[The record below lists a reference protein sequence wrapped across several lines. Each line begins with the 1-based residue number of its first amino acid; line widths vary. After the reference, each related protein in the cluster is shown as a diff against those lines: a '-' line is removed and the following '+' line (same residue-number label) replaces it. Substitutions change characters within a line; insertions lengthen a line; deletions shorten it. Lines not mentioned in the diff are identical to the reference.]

1 MTVDCTYGLNPQQAE
16 AVINTEGPMLIMAG
30 AGSGKTK
37 VLTCRVA
44 NLLQKGVRPYRIL
57 AITFTNKAAAEMRER
72 VNNMSGPAA
81 KDVWLF
87 TFHAF
92 CARFLRM
99 EIDKL
104 PGYNKNFAIYD
115 TDDTKKLI
123 KGILKELNI
132 DDNRFSPNKILNKI
146 SEAKNK
152 LIDAEHFSQ
161 SIDSVDFNDKKV
173 AEVYERYQTQLKLNN
188 ALDFDDLLML
198 SIKLL
203 QENKEVREKY
213 QDSFDYLLVDEYQDT
228 NHAQYLL
235 TKFLAAKHRNIC
247 VVGDADQSIYGWR
260 GADIQNILDFEKD
273 YPDAKVIKL
282 EQNYRSTQIILD
294 AANAV
299 IENNTGRKPKNLWT
313 ENKSGADIIYF
324 QAVDERDEARFV
336 IEQLQNL
343 QRTENKKLGDMAIL
357 YRTNT
362 QSRIFEEML
371 IKSGI
376 SYNMVGG
383 LKFYERKEIKDIIAY
398 LRVIFNPADS
408 LSLLRIINV
417 PKRGIGDAS
426 LAKIQAHAAANNVS
440 LFEAVSNAAAI
451 DGLSSRFVSKLDD
464 LAGIIF
470 ELMNLA
476 NEAPVEDLIDRVLR
490 DTGYLEE
497 LENERTPQAQS
508 RIDNLHELI
517 SVAQEF
523 AASEEENNLENF
535 LAHVALVSDI
545 DDTELGEDAI
555 TLMTLH
561 SSKGLEFSVVFLVGM
576 EEGLFPHARTLMDE
590 TEIEEERRLC
600 YVGITRAKE
609 KLFLSST
616 KMRTIYG
623 NTVTYPPS
631 RFLQEIPARLVK
643 TIKRQ
648 ERFSALENFKQV
660 SEKYSARPQKPA
672 STFNPH
678 SFMPQKP
685 AAAAGG
691 TGTRFNTGDRV
702 SHSKWGEGMVV
713 SVKDSPDGQEVK
725 VAFAGAGVRS
735 LITGYA
741 LLKKSQHLS
750 GGHYGFRT
758 CASTGRSAE
767 TAQGNTPSRIF
778 ILCTGCA
785 GDYRRRI

>member
-104 PGYNKNFAIYD
+104 PGYGGNFAIYD
-115 TDDTKKLI
+115 TADSQNLI
-123 KGILKELNI
+123 KQILKEMNL
-132 DDNRFSPNKILNKI
+132 DDKRFQPSGILSRI
-146 SEAKNK
+146 SNAKNA
-152 LIDAEHFSQ
+152 LQDAAAFARQ
-161 SIDSVDFNDKKV
+161 AGDFYEQKV
-173 AEVYERYQTQLKLNN
+173 ADIYSRYEQKLQLNN

-213 QDSFDYLLVDEYQDT
+213 QDRFDYLLVDEYQDT

-426 LAKIQAHAAANNVS
+426 LAKIQAYAAANNVS

-476 NEAPVEDLIDRVLR
+476 SEAPVEDLIDRVLR

-561 SSKGLEFSVVFLVGM
+561 SSKGLEFPVVFLVGM

-660 SEKYSARPQKPA
+660 SEKYSARPPKPA

-691 TGTRFNTGDRV
+691 TAGTRFNTGDRV

-735 LITGYA
+735 LLTKYA
-741 LLKKSQHLS
+741 VLKKL
-750 GGHYGFRT
+750 
-758 CASTGRSAE
+758 
-767 TAQGNTPSRIF
+767 
-778 ILCTGCA
+778 
-785 GDYRRRI
+785 

>member
-104 PGYNKNFAIYD
+104 PGYGGNFAIYD
-115 TDDTKKLI
+115 TADSQNLI
-123 KGILKELNI
+123 KQILKEMNL
-132 DDNRFSPNKILNKI
+132 DDKRFQPSGILSRI
-146 SEAKNK
+146 SNAKNA
-152 LIDAEHFSQ
+152 LQGAAAFARQ
-161 SIDSVDFNDKKV
+161 AGDFYEQKV
-173 AEVYERYQTQLKLNN
+173 ADIYSRYEQKLQLNN

-213 QDSFDYLLVDEYQDT
+213 QDRFDYLLVDEYQDT

-426 LAKIQAHAAANNVS
+426 LAKIQAYAAANNVS

-545 DDTELGEDAI
+545 DDTEMGEDAI

-561 SSKGLEFSVVFLVGM
+561 SSKGLEFPVVFLVGM

-678 SFMPQKP
+678 SFMPQKT

-691 TGTRFNTGDRV
+691 TAGTRFNTGDRV

-713 SVKDSPDGQEVK
+713 SVKDSQDGQEVK

-735 LITGYA
+735 LLTKYA
-741 LLKKSQHLS
+741 VLKKL
-750 GGHYGFRT
+750 
-758 CASTGRSAE
+758 
-767 TAQGNTPSRIF
+767 
-778 ILCTGCA
+778 
-785 GDYRRRI
+785 

>member
-104 PGYNKNFAIYD
+104 PGYGGNFAIYD
-115 TDDTKKLI
+115 TADSQNLI
-123 KGILKELNI
+123 KQILKEMNL
-132 DDNRFSPNKILNKI
+132 DDKRFQPSGILSRI
-146 SEAKNK
+146 SNAKNA
-152 LIDAEHFSQ
+152 LQDAAAFARQ
-161 SIDSVDFNDKKV
+161 AGDFYEQKV
-173 AEVYERYQTQLKLNN
+173 ADIYSRYEQKLQLNN

-213 QDSFDYLLVDEYQDT
+213 QDRFDYLLVDEYQDT

-426 LAKIQAHAAANNVS
+426 LAKIQAYAAANNVS

-470 ELMNLA
+470 ELMNLSG
-476 NEAPVEDLIDRVLR
+476 EAPVEDLIDRVLR

-523 AASEEENNLENF
+523 AASEEENNLESF

-561 SSKGLEFSVVFLVGM
+561 SSKGLEFPVVFLVGM

-735 LITGYA
+735 LLTKYA
-741 LLKKSQHLS
+741 VLKKL
-750 GGHYGFRT
+750 
-758 CASTGRSAE
+758 
-767 TAQGNTPSRIF
+767 
-778 ILCTGCA
+778 
-785 GDYRRRI
+785 

>member
-104 PGYNKNFAIYD
+104 PGYGGNFAIYD
-115 TDDTKKLI
+115 TADSQNLI
-123 KGILKELNI
+123 KQILKEMNL
-132 DDNRFSPNKILNKI
+132 DDKRFQPSGILSRI
-146 SEAKNK
+146 SNAKNA
-152 LIDAEHFSQ
+152 LQDAAAFARQ
-161 SIDSVDFNDKKV
+161 AGDFYEQKV
-173 AEVYERYQTQLKLNN
+173 ADIYSRYEQKLQLNN

-203 QENKEVREKY
+203 KENKEVREKY
-213 QDSFDYLLVDEYQDT
+213 QDRFDYLLVDEYQDT

-426 LAKIQAHAAANNVS
+426 LAKIQAYAAANNVS

-561 SSKGLEFSVVFLVGM
+561 SSKGLEFPVVFLVGM

-631 RFLQEIPARLVK
+631 RFLQEIPAHLVK

-735 LITGYA
+735 LLTKYA
-741 LLKKSQHLS
+741 VLKKL
-750 GGHYGFRT
+750 
-758 CASTGRSAE
+758 
-767 TAQGNTPSRIF
+767 
-778 ILCTGCA
+778 
-785 GDYRRRI
+785 

>member
-104 PGYNKNFAIYD
+104 PGYGGNFAIYD
-115 TDDTKKLI
+115 TADSQNLI
-123 KGILKELNI
+123 KQILKEMNL
-132 DDNRFSPNKILNKI
+132 DDKRFQPSGILSRI
-146 SEAKNK
+146 SNAKNA
-152 LIDAEHFSQ
+152 LQDAAAFARQ
-161 SIDSVDFNDKKV
+161 AGDFYEQKV
-173 AEVYERYQTQLKLNN
+173 ADIYSRYEQKLQLNN

-203 QENKEVREKY
+203 QENKEVRKKY
-213 QDSFDYLLVDEYQDT
+213 QDRFDYLLVDEYQDT

-426 LAKIQAHAAANNVS
+426 LAKIQAYAAANNVS

-476 NEAPVEDLIDRVLR
+476 SEAPVEDLIDRVLR

-523 AASEEENNLENF
+523 AKSEEENNLENF

-561 SSKGLEFSVVFLVGM
+561 SSKGLEFPVVFLVGM

-735 LITGYA
+735 LLTKYA
-741 LLKKSQHLS
+741 VLKKL
-750 GGHYGFRT
+750 
-758 CASTGRSAE
+758 
-767 TAQGNTPSRIF
+767 
-778 ILCTGCA
+778 
-785 GDYRRRI
+785 

>member
-104 PGYNKNFAIYD
+104 PGYGGNFAIYD
-115 TDDTKKLI
+115 TADSQNLI
-123 KGILKELNI
+123 KQILKEMNL
-132 DDNRFSPNKILNKI
+132 DDKRFQPSGILSRI
-146 SEAKNK
+146 SNAKNA
-152 LIDAEHFSQ
+152 LQDAAAFARQ
-161 SIDSVDFNDKKV
+161 AGDFYEQKV
-173 AEVYERYQTQLKLNN
+173 ADIYSRYEQKLQLNN

-213 QDSFDYLLVDEYQDT
+213 QDRFDYLLVDEYQDT

-426 LAKIQAHAAANNVS
+426 LAKIQAYAAANNVS

-476 NEAPVEDLIDRVLR
+476 SEAPVEDLIDLVLR

-561 SSKGLEFSVVFLVGM
+561 SSKGLEFPVVFLVGM

-735 LITGYA
+735 LLTKYA
-741 LLKKSQHLS
+741 VLKKL
-750 GGHYGFRT
+750 
-758 CASTGRSAE
+758 
-767 TAQGNTPSRIF
+767 
-778 ILCTGCA
+778 
-785 GDYRRRI
+785 

>member
-104 PGYNKNFAIYD
+104 PGYGGNFAIYD
-115 TDDTKKLI
+115 TADSQNLI
-123 KGILKELNI
+123 KQILKEMNL
-132 DDNRFSPNKILNKI
+132 DDKRFQPSGILSRI
-146 SEAKNK
+146 SNAKNA
-152 LIDAEHFSQ
+152 LQDAAAFARQ
-161 SIDSVDFNDKKV
+161 AGDFYEQKV
-173 AEVYERYQTQLKLNN
+173 ADIYSRYEQKLQLNN

-213 QDSFDYLLVDEYQDT
+213 QDRFDYLLVDEYQDT

-371 IKSGI
+371 IKRGI

-426 LAKIQAHAAANNVS
+426 LAKIQAYAAANNVS

-476 NEAPVEDLIDRVLR
+476 GEAPVEDLIDRVLR

-561 SSKGLEFSVVFLVGM
+561 SSKGLEFPVVFLVGM

-631 RFLQEIPARLVK
+631 RFLQEIPERLVK

-735 LITGYA
+735 LLTKYA
-741 LLKKSQHLS
+741 VLKKL
-750 GGHYGFRT
+750 
-758 CASTGRSAE
+758 
-767 TAQGNTPSRIF
+767 
-778 ILCTGCA
+778 
-785 GDYRRRI
+785 

>member
-1 MTVDCTYGLNPQQAE
+1 MTVDCTYGLNPKQAE

-104 PGYNKNFAIYD
+104 PGYGGNFAIYD
-115 TDDTKKLI
+115 TADSQNLI
-123 KGILKELNI
+123 KQILKEMNL
-132 DDNRFSPNKILNKI
+132 DDKRFQPSGILSRI
-146 SEAKNK
+146 SNAKNA
-152 LIDAEHFSQ
+152 LQDAAAFARQ
-161 SIDSVDFNDKKV
+161 AGDFYEQKV
-173 AEVYERYQTQLKLNN
+173 ADIYSRYEQKLQLNN

-213 QDSFDYLLVDEYQDT
+213 QDRFDYLLVDEYQDT

-426 LAKIQAHAAANNVS
+426 LAKIQAYAAANNVS

-561 SSKGLEFSVVFLVGM
+561 SSKGLEFPVVFLVGM
-576 EEGLFPHARTLMDE
+576 EEGLFPHARTLTDE

-631 RFLQEIPARLVK
+631 RFLQEIPAHLVK

-735 LITGYA
+735 LLTKYA
-741 LLKKSQHLS
+741 VLKKL
-750 GGHYGFRT
+750 
-758 CASTGRSAE
+758 
-767 TAQGNTPSRIF
+767 
-778 ILCTGCA
+778 
-785 GDYRRRI
+785 

>member
-104 PGYNKNFAIYD
+104 PGYGGNFAIYD
-115 TDDTKKLI
+115 TADSQNLI
-123 KGILKELNI
+123 KQILKEMNL
-132 DDNRFSPNKILNKI
+132 DDKRFQPSGILSRI
-146 SEAKNK
+146 SNAKNA
-152 LIDAEHFSQ
+152 LQDAAAFARQ
-161 SIDSVDFNDKKV
+161 AGDFYEQKV
-173 AEVYERYQTQLKLNN
+173 ADIYSRYEQKLQLNN

-213 QDSFDYLLVDEYQDT
+213 QDRFDYLLVDEYQDT

-426 LAKIQAHAAANNVS
+426 LAKIQAYAAANNVS

-476 NEAPVEDLIDRVLR
+476 GEAPVEDLIERVLR

-561 SSKGLEFSVVFLVGM
+561 SSKGLEFPVVFLVGM

-725 VAFAGAGVRS
+725 VAFAGAGVHS
-735 LITGYA
+735 LLTKYA
-741 LLKKSQHLS
+741 VLKKL
-750 GGHYGFRT
+750 
-758 CASTGRSAE
+758 
-767 TAQGNTPSRIF
+767 
-778 ILCTGCA
+778 
-785 GDYRRRI
+785 

>member
-104 PGYNKNFAIYD
+104 PGYGGNFAIYD
-115 TDDTKKLI
+115 TVDSQNLI
-123 KGILKELNI
+123 KQILKEMNL
-132 DDNRFSPNKILNKI
+132 DDKRFQPSGILSRI
-146 SEAKNK
+146 SNAKNA
-152 LIDAEHFSQ
+152 LQDAAAFARQ
-161 SIDSVDFNDKKV
+161 AGDFYEQKV
-173 AEVYERYQTQLKLNN
+173 ADIYSRYEQKLQLNN

-213 QDSFDYLLVDEYQDT
+213 QDRFDYLLVDEYQDT

-426 LAKIQAHAAANNVS
+426 LAKIQAYAAANNVS

-476 NEAPVEDLIDRVLR
+476 GEAPVEDLIDRVLR

-561 SSKGLEFSVVFLVGM
+561 SSKGLEFPVVFLVGM

-648 ERFSALENFKQV
+648 ERFSVLENFKQV

-735 LITGYA
+735 LLTKYA
-741 LLKKSQHLS
+741 VLKKL
-750 GGHYGFRT
+750 
-758 CASTGRSAE
+758 
-767 TAQGNTPSRIF
+767 
-778 ILCTGCA
+778 
-785 GDYRRRI
+785 

>member
-72 VNNMSGPAA
+72 VNNMSGQAA

-104 PGYNKNFAIYD
+104 PGYGGNFAIYD
-115 TDDTKKLI
+115 TADSQNLI
-123 KGILKELNI
+123 KQILKEMNL
-132 DDNRFSPNKILNKI
+132 DDKRFQPSGILSRI
-146 SEAKNK
+146 SNAKNA
-152 LIDAEHFSQ
+152 LQDAAAFARQ
-161 SIDSVDFNDKKV
+161 AGDFYEQKV
-173 AEVYERYQTQLKLNN
+173 ADIYSRYEQKLQLNN
-188 ALDFDDLLML
+188 ALDFDDLLMI

-213 QDSFDYLLVDEYQDT
+213 QDRFDYLLVDEYQDT

-426 LAKIQAHAAANNVS
+426 LAKIQAYAAANNVS

-561 SSKGLEFSVVFLVGM
+561 SSKGLEFPVVFLVGM

-735 LITGYA
+735 LLTKYA
-741 LLKKSQHLS
+741 VLKKL
-750 GGHYGFRT
+750 
-758 CASTGRSAE
+758 
-767 TAQGNTPSRIF
+767 
-778 ILCTGCA
+778 
-785 GDYRRRI
+785 

>member
-104 PGYNKNFAIYD
+104 PGYGGNFAIYD
-115 TDDTKKLI
+115 TADSQNLI
-123 KGILKELNI
+123 KQILKEMNL
-132 DDNRFSPNKILNKI
+132 DDKRFQPSGILSRI
-146 SEAKNK
+146 SNAKNA
-152 LIDAEHFSQ
+152 LQDAAAFARQ
-161 SIDSVDFNDKKV
+161 AGDFYEQKV
-173 AEVYERYQTQLKLNN
+173 ADIYSRYEQKLQLNN

-213 QDSFDYLLVDEYQDT
+213 QDRFDYLLVDEYQDT

-273 YPDAKVIKL
+273 YPDAKLIKL

-426 LAKIQAHAAANNVS
+426 LAKIQAYAAANNVS

-561 SSKGLEFSVVFLVGM
+561 SSKGLEFPVVFLVGM

-735 LITGYA
+735 LLTKYA
-741 LLKKSQHLS
+741 VLKKL
-750 GGHYGFRT
+750 
-758 CASTGRSAE
+758 
-767 TAQGNTPSRIF
+767 
-778 ILCTGCA
+778 
-785 GDYRRRI
+785 

>member
-44 NLLQKGVRPYRIL
+44 NLLQKGVRPYCIL

-72 VNNMSGPAA
+72 VNNMSGPDA

-104 PGYNKNFAIYD
+104 PGYGGNFAIYD
-115 TDDTKKLI
+115 TADSQNLI
-123 KGILKELNI
+123 KQILKEMNL
-132 DDNRFSPNKILNKI
+132 DDKRFQPSGILSRI
-146 SEAKNK
+146 SNAKNA
-152 LIDAEHFSQ
+152 LQDAAAFARQ
-161 SIDSVDFNDKKV
+161 AGDFYEQKV
-173 AEVYERYQTQLKLNN
+173 ADIYSRYEQKLQLNN

-213 QDSFDYLLVDEYQDT
+213 QDRFDYLLVDEYQDT

-343 QRTENKKLGDMAIL
+343 QRTENKQLGDMAIL

-426 LAKIQAHAAANNVS
+426 LAKIQAYAAANNVS

-561 SSKGLEFSVVFLVGM
+561 SSKGLEFPVVFLVGM

-735 LITGYA
+735 LLTKYA
-741 LLKKSQHLS
+741 VLKKL
-750 GGHYGFRT
+750 
-758 CASTGRSAE
+758 
-767 TAQGNTPSRIF
+767 
-778 ILCTGCA
+778 
-785 GDYRRRI
+785 

>member
-104 PGYNKNFAIYD
+104 PGYGGNFAIYD
-115 TDDTKKLI
+115 TADSQNLI
-123 KGILKELNI
+123 KQILKEMNL
-132 DDNRFSPNKILNKI
+132 DDKRFQPSGILSRI
-146 SEAKNK
+146 SNAKNA
-152 LIDAEHFSQ
+152 LQDAAAFARQ
-161 SIDSVDFNDKKV
+161 AGDFYEQKV
-173 AEVYERYQTQLKLNN
+173 ADIYSRYEQKLQLNN

-213 QDSFDYLLVDEYQDT
+213 QDRFDYLLVDEYQDT

-426 LAKIQAHAAANNVS
+426 LAKIQAYAAASNVS

-476 NEAPVEDLIDRVLR
+476 GEAPVEDLIDRVLR

-561 SSKGLEFSVVFLVGM
+561 SSKGLEFPVVFLVGM

-660 SEKYSARPQKPA
+660 SEKYSTRPQKPA

-735 LITGYA
+735 LLTKYA
-741 LLKKSQHLS
+741 VLKKL
-750 GGHYGFRT
+750 
-758 CASTGRSAE
+758 
-767 TAQGNTPSRIF
+767 
-778 ILCTGCA
+778 
-785 GDYRRRI
+785 

>member
-104 PGYNKNFAIYD
+104 PGYGGNFAIYD
-115 TDDTKKLI
+115 TADSQNLI
-123 KGILKELNI
+123 KQILKEMNL
-132 DDNRFSPNKILNKI
+132 DDKRFQPSGILSRI
-146 SEAKNK
+146 SNAKNA
-152 LIDAEHFSQ
+152 LQDAAAFARQ
-161 SIDSVDFNDKKV
+161 AGDFYEQKV
-173 AEVYERYQTQLKLNN
+173 ADIYSRYEQKLQLNN

-213 QDSFDYLLVDEYQDT
+213 QDRFDYLLVDEYQDT

-426 LAKIQAHAAANNVS
+426 LAKIQAYAAANNVS

-476 NEAPVEDLIDRVLR
+476 SEAPVEDLIDRVLR

-561 SSKGLEFSVVFLVGM
+561 SSKGLEFPVVFLVGM

-643 TIKRQ
+643 TVKRQ

-735 LITGYA
+735 LLTKYA
-741 LLKKSQHLS
+741 VLKKL
-750 GGHYGFRT
+750 
-758 CASTGRSAE
+758 
-767 TAQGNTPSRIF
+767 
-778 ILCTGCA
+778 
-785 GDYRRRI
+785 

>member
-99 EIDKL
+99 EIDNL
-104 PGYNKNFAIYD
+104 PGYGGNFAIYD
-115 TDDTKKLI
+115 TADSQNLI
-123 KGILKELNI
+123 KQILKEMNL
-132 DDNRFSPNKILNKI
+132 DDKRFQPSGILSRI
-146 SEAKNK
+146 SNAKNA
-152 LIDAEHFSQ
+152 LQDAAAFARQ
-161 SIDSVDFNDKKV
+161 AGDFYEQKV
-173 AEVYERYQTQLKLNN
+173 ADIYSRYEQKLQLNN

-213 QDSFDYLLVDEYQDT
+213 QERFDYLLVDEYQDT

-426 LAKIQAHAAANNVS
+426 LAKIQAYAAANNVS

-476 NEAPVEDLIDRVLR
+476 SEAPVEDLIDRVLR

-561 SSKGLEFSVVFLVGM
+561 SSKGLEFPVVFLVGM

-735 LITGYA
+735 LLTKYA
-741 LLKKSQHLS
+741 VLKKL
-750 GGHYGFRT
+750 
-758 CASTGRSAE
+758 
-767 TAQGNTPSRIF
+767 
-778 ILCTGCA
+778 
-785 GDYRRRI
+785 

>member
-104 PGYNKNFAIYD
+104 PGYGGNFAIYD
-115 TDDTKKLI
+115 TADSQNLI
-123 KGILKELNI
+123 KQILKEMNL
-132 DDNRFSPNKILNKI
+132 DDKRFQPSGILSRI
-146 SEAKNK
+146 SNAKNA
-152 LIDAEHFSQ
+152 LQDAAAFARQ
-161 SIDSVDFNDKKV
+161 AGDFYEQKV
-173 AEVYERYQTQLKLNN
+173 ADIYSHYEQKLQLNN

-213 QDSFDYLLVDEYQDT
+213 QDRFDYLLVDEYQDT

-426 LAKIQAHAAANNVS
+426 LAKIQAYAAANNVS

-561 SSKGLEFSVVFLVGM
+561 SSKGLEFPVVFLVGM

-735 LITGYA
+735 LLTKYA
-741 LLKKSQHLS
+741 VLKKL
-750 GGHYGFRT
+750 
-758 CASTGRSAE
+758 
-767 TAQGNTPSRIF
+767 
-778 ILCTGCA
+778 
-785 GDYRRRI
+785 

>member
-104 PGYNKNFAIYD
+104 PGYGGNFAIYD
-115 TDDTKKLI
+115 TADSQNLI
-123 KGILKELNI
+123 KQILKEMNL
-132 DDNRFSPNKILNKI
+132 DDKRFQPSGILSRI
-146 SEAKNK
+146 SNAKNA
-152 LIDAEHFSQ
+152 LQDAAAFARQ
-161 SIDSVDFNDKKV
+161 AGDFYEQKV
-173 AEVYERYQTQLKLNN
+173 ADIYSRYEQKLQLNN

-213 QDSFDYLLVDEYQDT
+213 QDRFDYLLVDEYQDT

-426 LAKIQAHAAANNVS
+426 LAKIQAYAAANNVS

-476 NEAPVEDLIDRVLR
+476 SEAPVEDLIDRVLR

-561 SSKGLEFSVVFLVGM
+561 SSKGLEFPVVFLVGM

-648 ERFSALENFKQV
+648 ERFSALDNFKQV
-660 SEKYSARPQKPA
+660 SEKYSIRPQKPA

-735 LITGYA
+735 LLTKYA
-741 LLKKSQHLS
+741 VLKKL
-750 GGHYGFRT
+750 
-758 CASTGRSAE
+758 
-767 TAQGNTPSRIF
+767 
-778 ILCTGCA
+778 
-785 GDYRRRI
+785 

>member
-104 PGYNKNFAIYD
+104 PGYGGNFAIYD
-115 TDDTKKLI
+115 TADSQNLI
-123 KGILKELNI
+123 KQILKEMNL
-132 DDNRFSPNKILNKI
+132 DDKRFQPSGILSRI
-146 SEAKNK
+146 SNAKND
-152 LIDAEHFSQ
+152 LQDAAAFARQ
-161 SIDSVDFNDKKV
+161 AGDFYEQKV
-173 AEVYERYQTQLKLNN
+173 ADIYSRYEQKLQLNN

-213 QDSFDYLLVDEYQDT
+213 QDRFDYLLVDEYQDT

-426 LAKIQAHAAANNVS
+426 LAKIQAYAAANNVS

-561 SSKGLEFSVVFLVGM
+561 SSKGLEFPVVFLVGM

-631 RFLQEIPARLVK
+631 RFLQEIPAHLVK

-735 LITGYA
+735 LLTKYA
-741 LLKKSQHLS
+741 VLKKL
-750 GGHYGFRT
+750 
-758 CASTGRSAE
+758 
-767 TAQGNTPSRIF
+767 
-778 ILCTGCA
+778 
-785 GDYRRRI
+785 

>member
-104 PGYNKNFAIYD
+104 PGYGGNFAIYD
-115 TDDTKKLI
+115 TADSQNLI
-123 KGILKELNI
+123 KQILKEMNL
-132 DDNRFSPNKILNKI
+132 DDKRFQPSGILSRI
-146 SEAKNK
+146 SNAKNA
-152 LIDAEHFSQ
+152 LQDAAAFARQ
-161 SIDSVDFNDKKV
+161 AGDFYEQKV
-173 AEVYERYQTQLKLNN
+173 ADIYSRYEQKLQLNN

-213 QDSFDYLLVDEYQDT
+213 QDRFDYLLVDEYQDT

-426 LAKIQAHAAANNVS
+426 LAKIQAYAAANNVS

-476 NEAPVEDLIDRVLR
+476 GEAPVEDLIDRVLR

-561 SSKGLEFSVVFLVGM
+561 SSKGLEFPVVFLVGM

-631 RFLQEIPARLVK
+631 RFLQEIPAHLVK

-660 SEKYSARPQKPA
+660 SEKYSARPHKPA

-735 LITGYA
+735 LLTKYA
-741 LLKKSQHLS
+741 VLKKL
-750 GGHYGFRT
+750 
-758 CASTGRSAE
+758 
-767 TAQGNTPSRIF
+767 
-778 ILCTGCA
+778 
-785 GDYRRRI
+785 

>member
-104 PGYNKNFAIYD
+104 PGYGGNFAIYD
-115 TDDTKKLI
+115 TADSQNLI
-123 KGILKELNI
+123 KQILKEMNL
-132 DDNRFSPNKILNKI
+132 DDKRFQPSGILSRI
-146 SEAKNK
+146 SNAKNA
-152 LIDAEHFSQ
+152 LQDAAAFARQ
-161 SIDSVDFNDKKV
+161 AGDFYEQKV
-173 AEVYERYQTQLKLNN
+173 ADIYSRYEQKLQLNN

-213 QDSFDYLLVDEYQDT
+213 QDRFDYLLVDEYQDT
-228 NHAQYLL
+228 NHVQYLL
-235 TKFLAAKHRNIC
+235 TKILAEKHRNIC

-313 ENKSGADIIYF
+313 DNKGGAEITYF
-324 QAVDERDEARFV
+324 CANDGRDEARFV
-336 IEQLQNL
+336 IEQVQNL
-343 QRTENKKLGDMAIL
+343 QQTKGKKLGDMAVL
-357 YRTNT
+357 YRTNA

-371 IKSGI
+371 VKSGI
-376 SYNMVGG
+376 SYNMVGS

-426 LAKIQAHAAANNVS
+426 LAKIQAYAAANNVS

-464 LAGIIF
+464 LSRIIF
-470 ELMNLA
+470 EMMNQIDEIPVA
-476 NEAPVEDLIDRVLR
+476 NLINLLLNE
-490 DTGYLEE
+490 TGYVKE
-497 LENERTPQAQS
+497 LENENTPQSQN
-508 RIDNLHELI
+508 RIQNLNEFI
-517 SVAQEF
+517 TFAQEF
-523 AASEEENNLENF
+523 DENEEERTLENF
-535 LAHVALVSDI
+535 LASVALVSDI
-545 DDTELGEDAI
+545 DESEIDSDAI

-561 SSKGLEFSVVFLVGM
+561 SAKGLEFPIVFIVGM
-576 EEGLFPHARTLMDE
+576 EENIFPSAQAIKKEWEDDSKM
-590 TEIEEERRLC
+590 EEERRLC

-609 KLFLSST
+609 KLYLSSA
-616 KMRTIYG
+616 KARTIYG
-623 NTVTYPPS
+623 EDQYNKPS
-631 RFLQEIPARLVK
+631 RFLFEIPQNLIK

-691 TGTRFNTGDRV
+691 TGMRFNTGDRV

-735 LITGYA
+735 LLTKYA
-741 LLKKSQHLS
+741 VLKKL
-750 GGHYGFRT
+750 
-758 CASTGRSAE
+758 
-767 TAQGNTPSRIF
+767 
-778 ILCTGCA
+778 
-785 GDYRRRI
+785 

>member
-92 CARFLRM
+92 CARFLHM

-104 PGYNKNFAIYD
+104 PGYGGNFAIYD
-115 TDDTKKLI
+115 TADSQNLI
-123 KGILKELNI
+123 KQILKEMNL
-132 DDNRFSPNKILNKI
+132 DDKRFQPSGILSRI
-146 SEAKNK
+146 SNAKNA
-152 LIDAEHFSQ
+152 LQDAAAFARQ
-161 SIDSVDFNDKKV
+161 AGDFYEQKV
-173 AEVYERYQTQLKLNN
+173 ADIYSRYEQKLQLNN

-213 QDSFDYLLVDEYQDT
+213 QDRFDYLLVDEYQDT

-426 LAKIQAHAAANNVS
+426 LAKIQAYAAANNVS

-561 SSKGLEFSVVFLVGM
+561 SSKGLEFPVVFLVGM

-660 SEKYSARPQKPA
+660 SERYSARPQKPA

-735 LITGYA
+735 LLTKYA
-741 LLKKSQHLS
+741 VLKKL
-750 GGHYGFRT
+750 
-758 CASTGRSAE
+758 
-767 TAQGNTPSRIF
+767 
-778 ILCTGCA
+778 
-785 GDYRRRI
+785 

>member
-104 PGYNKNFAIYD
+104 PGYGGNFAIYD
-115 TDDTKKLI
+115 TADSQNLI
-123 KGILKELNI
+123 KQILKEMNL
-132 DDNRFSPNKILNKI
+132 DDKRFQPSGILSRI
-146 SEAKNK
+146 SNAKNA
-152 LIDAEHFSQ
+152 LQDAAAFSRQ
-161 SIDSVDFNDKKV
+161 AGDFYEQKV
-173 AEVYERYQTQLKLNN
+173 ADIYSRYEQKLQLNN

-213 QDSFDYLLVDEYQDT
+213 QDRFDYLLVDEYQDT

-426 LAKIQAHAAANNVS
+426 LAKIQAYAAANNVS

-561 SSKGLEFSVVFLVGM
+561 SSKGLEFPVVFLVGM

-735 LITGYA
+735 LLTKYA
-741 LLKKSQHLS
+741 VLKKL
-750 GGHYGFRT
+750 
-758 CASTGRSAE
+758 
-767 TAQGNTPSRIF
+767 
-778 ILCTGCA
+778 
-785 GDYRRRI
+785 

>member
-104 PGYNKNFAIYD
+104 PGYGGNFAIYD
-115 TDDTKKLI
+115 TADSKNLI
-123 KGILKELNI
+123 KQILKEMNL
-132 DDNRFSPNKILNKI
+132 DDKRFQPSGILSRI
-146 SEAKNK
+146 SNAKNA
-152 LIDAEHFSQ
+152 LQDAAAFARQ
-161 SIDSVDFNDKKV
+161 AGDFYEQKV
-173 AEVYERYQTQLKLNN
+173 ADIYSRYEQKLQLNN

-213 QDSFDYLLVDEYQDT
+213 QDRFDYLLVDEYQDT

-426 LAKIQAHAAANNVS
+426 LAKIQAYAAANNVS

-561 SSKGLEFSVVFLVGM
+561 SSKGLEFPVVFLVGM

-735 LITGYA
+735 LLTKYA
-741 LLKKSQHLS
+741 VLKKL
-750 GGHYGFRT
+750 
-758 CASTGRSAE
+758 
-767 TAQGNTPSRIF
+767 
-778 ILCTGCA
+778 
-785 GDYRRRI
+785 

>member
-104 PGYNKNFAIYD
+104 PGYGGNFAIYD
-115 TDDTKKLI
+115 TADSQNLI
-123 KGILKELNI
+123 KQILKEMNL
-132 DDNRFSPNKILNKI
+132 DDKRFQPSGILSRI
-146 SEAKNK
+146 SNAKNA
-152 LIDAEHFSQ
+152 LQDAAAFARQ
-161 SIDSVDFNDKKV
+161 AGDFYEQKV
-173 AEVYERYQTQLKLNN
+173 ADIYSRYEQKLQLNN

-213 QDSFDYLLVDEYQDT
+213 QDRFDYLLVDEYQDT

-273 YPDAKVIKL
+273 YLDAKVIKL

-426 LAKIQAHAAANNVS
+426 LAKIQAYAAANNVS

-476 NEAPVEDLIDRVLR
+476 SEAPVEDLIDRVLR

-561 SSKGLEFSVVFLVGM
+561 SSKGLEFPVVFLVGM

-735 LITGYA
+735 LLTKYA
-741 LLKKSQHLS
+741 VLKKL
-750 GGHYGFRT
+750 
-758 CASTGRSAE
+758 
-767 TAQGNTPSRIF
+767 
-778 ILCTGCA
+778 
-785 GDYRRRI
+785 

>member
-16 AVINTEGPMLIMAG
+16 AVLNTEGPMLIMAG

-104 PGYNKNFAIYD
+104 PGYSGNFAIYD
-115 TDDTKKLI
+115 TADSQNLI
-123 KGILKELNI
+123 KQVLKELNL
-132 DDNRFSPNKILNKI
+132 DDKRFQPSGILARI
-146 SEAKNK
+146 SNAKNA
-152 LIDAEHFSQ
+152 LQDAEAFAREAG
-161 SIDSVDFNDKKV
+161 DFYEQKV
-173 AEVYERYQTQLKLNN
+173 AEIYSRYQQKLQLNN

-198 SIKLL
+198 SIRLL
-203 QENKEVREKY
+203 QENAEVREKY
-213 QDSFDYLLVDEYQDT
+213 QERFDYLLVDEYQDT

-235 TKFLAAKHRNIC
+235 TKLLAFKHRNIC

-273 YPDAKVIKL
+273 YPDARVIKL
-282 EQNYRSTQIILD
+282 EQNYRSTQVILD

-336 IEQLQNL
+336 IEQLQTL
-343 QRTENKKLGDMAIL
+343 QRTENKKLGDMAVL

-426 LAKIQAHAAANNVS
+426 LAKIQAYAAANNVS

-451 DGLSSRFVSKLDD
+451 EGLSTRFVTKLDD

-470 ELMNLA
+470 ELMNYA
-476 NEAPVEDLIDRVLR
+476 ADVTAEELIERVLR

-523 AASEEENNLENF
+523 ARTEEENNLENF

-561 SSKGLEFSVVFLVGM
+561 SSKGLEFPVVFLVGM

-590 TEIEEERRLC
+590 TEVEEERRLC

-631 RFLQEIPARLVK
+631 RFLEEIPEKLVK
-643 TIKRQ
+643 TVKRQ
-648 ERFSALENFKQV
+648 ERPGFGAGAAQPRERVAAVRTAN
-660 SEKYSARPQKPA
+660 
-672 STFNPH
+672 TFNSR
-678 SFMPQKP
+678 SFMPKQ

-691 TGTRFNTGDRV
+691 TSQRFNAGDKV
-702 SHSKWGEGMVV
+702 SHSKWGEGTVV
-713 SVKDSPDGQEVK
+713 SVKDSQDGQEVK
-725 VAFAGAGVRS
+725 VAFAGAGIRS
-735 LITGYA
+735 LLTKYA
-741 LLKKSQHLS
+741 VLKKL
-750 GGHYGFRT
+750 
-758 CASTGRSAE
+758 
-767 TAQGNTPSRIF
+767 
-778 ILCTGCA
+778 
-785 GDYRRRI
+785 

>member
-72 VNNMSGPAA
+72 VNNMSGPDA

-104 PGYNKNFAIYD
+104 PGYGGNFAIYD
-115 TDDTKKLI
+115 TADSQNLI
-123 KGILKELNI
+123 KQILKEMNL
-132 DDNRFSPNKILNKI
+132 DDKRFQPSGILSRI
-146 SEAKNK
+146 SNAKNA
-152 LIDAEHFSQ
+152 LQDAAAFTRQ
-161 SIDSVDFNDKKV
+161 AGDFYEQKV
-173 AEVYERYQTQLKLNN
+173 ADIYSRYEQKLQLNN

-213 QDSFDYLLVDEYQDT
+213 QDRFDYLLVDEYQDT

-426 LAKIQAHAAANNVS
+426 LAKIQAYAAANNVS

-476 NEAPVEDLIDRVLR
+476 GEAPVEDLIDRVLR

-561 SSKGLEFSVVFLVGM
+561 SSKGLEFPVVFLVGM

-735 LITGYA
+735 LLTKYA
-741 LLKKSQHLS
+741 VLKKL
-750 GGHYGFRT
+750 
-758 CASTGRSAE
+758 
-767 TAQGNTPSRIF
+767 
-778 ILCTGCA
+778 
-785 GDYRRRI
+785 

>member
-1 MTVDCTYGLNPQQAE
+1 MTVDCTYGLNPQQEE

-104 PGYNKNFAIYD
+104 PGYGGNFAIYD
-115 TDDTKKLI
+115 TADSQNLI
-123 KGILKELNI
+123 KQILKEMNL
-132 DDNRFSPNKILNKI
+132 DDKRFQPSGILSRI
-146 SEAKNK
+146 SNAKNA
-152 LIDAEHFSQ
+152 LQDAAAFARQ
-161 SIDSVDFNDKKV
+161 AGDFYEQKV
-173 AEVYERYQTQLKLNN
+173 ADIYSRYEQKLQLNN

-213 QDSFDYLLVDEYQDT
+213 QDRFDYLLVDEYQDT

-426 LAKIQAHAAANNVS
+426 LAKIQAYAAANNVS

-490 DTGYLEE
+490 DTGYIEE

-561 SSKGLEFSVVFLVGM
+561 SSKGLEFPVVFLVGM

-735 LITGYA
+735 LLTKYA
-741 LLKKSQHLS
+741 VLKKL
-750 GGHYGFRT
+750 
-758 CASTGRSAE
+758 
-767 TAQGNTPSRIF
+767 
-778 ILCTGCA
+778 
-785 GDYRRRI
+785 

>member
-104 PGYNKNFAIYD
+104 PGYGGNFAIYD
-115 TDDTKKLI
+115 TADSQNLI
-123 KGILKELNI
+123 KQILKEMNL
-132 DDNRFSPNKILNKI
+132 DDKRFQPSGILSRI
-146 SEAKNK
+146 SNAKNA
-152 LIDAEHFSQ
+152 LQDAAAFARQ
-161 SIDSVDFNDKKV
+161 AGDFYEQKV
-173 AEVYERYQTQLKLNN
+173 ADIYSRYEQKLQLNN

-213 QDSFDYLLVDEYQDT
+213 QDRFDYLLVDEYQDT

-426 LAKIQAHAAANNVS
+426 LAKIQAYAAANNVS

-451 DGLSSRFVSKLDD
+451 DGLSSRFVSKLDG

-476 NEAPVEDLIDRVLR
+476 GEAPVEDLIDGVLR

-561 SSKGLEFSVVFLVGM
+561 SSKGLEFPVVFLVGM

-735 LITGYA
+735 LLTKYA
-741 LLKKSQHLS
+741 VLKKL
-750 GGHYGFRT
+750 
-758 CASTGRSAE
+758 
-767 TAQGNTPSRIF
+767 
-778 ILCTGCA
+778 
-785 GDYRRRI
+785 

>member
-104 PGYNKNFAIYD
+104 PGYGGNFAIYD
-115 TDDTKKLI
+115 TADSQNLI
-123 KGILKELNI
+123 KQILKEMNL
-132 DDNRFSPNKILNKI
+132 DDKRFQPSGILSRI
-146 SEAKNK
+146 SNAKNA
-152 LIDAEHFSQ
+152 LQDAAAFARQ
-161 SIDSVDFNDKKV
+161 AGDFYEQKV
-173 AEVYERYQTQLKLNN
+173 ADIYSRYEQKLQLNN

-213 QDSFDYLLVDEYQDT
+213 QDRFDYLLVDEYQDT

-426 LAKIQAHAAANNVS
+426 LAKIQAYAAANNVS

-476 NEAPVEDLIDRVLR
+476 GEAPVEDLIDRVLR

-561 SSKGLEFSVVFLVGM
+561 SSKGLEFPVVFLVGM

-660 SEKYSARPQKPA
+660 SEKYSIRPQKPA

-735 LITGYA
+735 LLTKYA
-741 LLKKSQHLS
+741 VLKKL
-750 GGHYGFRT
+750 
-758 CASTGRSAE
+758 
-767 TAQGNTPSRIF
+767 
-778 ILCTGCA
+778 
-785 GDYRRRI
+785 

>member
-104 PGYNKNFAIYD
+104 PGYGGNFAIYD
-115 TDDTKKLI
+115 TADSQNLI
-123 KGILKELNI
+123 KQILKEMNL
-132 DDNRFSPNKILNKI
+132 DDKRFQPSGILSRI
-146 SEAKNK
+146 SNAKNA
-152 LIDAEHFSQ
+152 LQDAAAFARQ
-161 SIDSVDFNDKKV
+161 AGDFYEQKV
-173 AEVYERYQTQLKLNN
+173 ADIYSRYEQKLQLNN

-203 QENKEVREKY
+203 QENQEVREKY
-213 QDSFDYLLVDEYQDT
+213 QDRFDYLLVDEYQDT

-426 LAKIQAHAAANNVS
+426 LAKIQAYAAANNVS

-451 DGLSSRFVSKLDD
+451 DGLSSRFISKLDD

-476 NEAPVEDLIDRVLR
+476 SEAPVEDLIDRVLR

-561 SSKGLEFSVVFLVGM
+561 SSKGLEFPVVFLVGM

-735 LITGYA
+735 LLTKYA
-741 LLKKSQHLS
+741 VLKKL
-750 GGHYGFRT
+750 
-758 CASTGRSAE
+758 
-767 TAQGNTPSRIF
+767 
-778 ILCTGCA
+778 
-785 GDYRRRI
+785 

>member
-104 PGYNKNFAIYD
+104 PGYGGNFAIYD
-115 TDDTKKLI
+115 TADSQNLI
-123 KGILKELNI
+123 KQILKEMNL
-132 DDNRFSPNKILNKI
+132 DDKRFQPSGILSRI
-146 SEAKNK
+146 SNAKNA
-152 LIDAEHFSQ
+152 LQDAAAFARQ
-161 SIDSVDFNDKKV
+161 AGDFYEQKV
-173 AEVYERYQTQLKLNN
+173 ADIYSRYEQKLQLNN

-213 QDSFDYLLVDEYQDT
+213 QDRFDYLLVDEYQDT

-426 LAKIQAHAAANNVS
+426 LGKIQAYAAANNVS

-561 SSKGLEFSVVFLVGM
+561 SSKGLEFPVVFLVGM

-660 SEKYSARPQKPA
+660 SEKYSTRPQKPA

-735 LITGYA
+735 LLTKYA
-741 LLKKSQHLS
+741 VLKKL
-750 GGHYGFRT
+750 
-758 CASTGRSAE
+758 
-767 TAQGNTPSRIF
+767 
-778 ILCTGCA
+778 
-785 GDYRRRI
+785 

>member
-72 VNNMSGPAA
+72 VNNMSGPDA

-104 PGYNKNFAIYD
+104 PGYGGNFAIYD
-115 TDDTKKLI
+115 TADSQNLI
-123 KGILKELNI
+123 KQILKEMNL
-132 DDNRFSPNKILNKI
+132 DDKRFQPSGILSRI
-146 SEAKNK
+146 SNAKNA
-152 LIDAEHFSQ
+152 LQDAAAFARQ
-161 SIDSVDFNDKKV
+161 AGDFYEQKV
-173 AEVYERYQTQLKLNN
+173 ADIYSRYEQKLQLNN

-213 QDSFDYLLVDEYQDT
+213 QDRFDYLLVDEYQDT

-426 LAKIQAHAAANNVS
+426 LAKIQAYAAANNVS

-476 NEAPVEDLIDRVLR
+476 SEAPVEDLIDRVLR

-561 SSKGLEFSVVFLVGM
+561 SSKGLEFPVVFLVGM

-660 SEKYSARPQKPA
+660 SEKYSTRPQKPA

-735 LITGYA
+735 LLTKYA
-741 LLKKSQHLS
+741 VLKKL
-750 GGHYGFRT
+750 
-758 CASTGRSAE
+758 
-767 TAQGNTPSRIF
+767 
-778 ILCTGCA
+778 
-785 GDYRRRI
+785 

>member
-44 NLLQKGVRPYRIL
+44 NLLQKGVRPYCIL

-104 PGYNKNFAIYD
+104 PGYGGNFAIYD
-115 TDDTKKLI
+115 TADSQNLI
-123 KGILKELNI
+123 KQILKEMNL
-132 DDNRFSPNKILNKI
+132 DDKRFQPSGILSRI
-146 SEAKNK
+146 SNAKNA
-152 LIDAEHFSQ
+152 LQDAAAFARQ
-161 SIDSVDFNDKKV
+161 AGDFYEQKV
-173 AEVYERYQTQLKLNN
+173 ADIYSRYEQKLQLNN

-213 QDSFDYLLVDEYQDT
+213 QDRFDYLLVDEYQDT

-426 LAKIQAHAAANNVS
+426 LAKIQAYAAANNVS

-476 NEAPVEDLIDRVLR
+476 GEAQVEDLIDRVLR

-561 SSKGLEFSVVFLVGM
+561 SSKGLEFPVVFLVGM

-691 TGTRFNTGDRV
+691 TAGTRFNTGDRV

-735 LITGYA
+735 LLTKYA
-741 LLKKSQHLS
+741 VLKKL
-750 GGHYGFRT
+750 
-758 CASTGRSAE
+758 
-767 TAQGNTPSRIF
+767 
-778 ILCTGCA
+778 
-785 GDYRRRI
+785 

>member
-213 QDSFDYLLVDEYQDT
+213 QERFDYLLVDEYQDT
-228 NHAQYLL
+228 NHVQYLL
-235 TKFLAAKHRNIC
+235 TKILAEKHRNIC

-313 ENKSGADIIYF
+313 DNKGGAEITYF
-324 QAVDERDEARFV
+324 CANDGRDEARFV
-336 IEQLQNL
+336 IEQVQNL
-343 QRTENKKLGDMAIL
+343 QQTKGKKLGDMAVL
-357 YRTNT
+357 YRTNA

-371 IKSGI
+371 VKSGI
-376 SYNMVGG
+376 SYNMVGS

-426 LAKIQAHAAANNVS
+426 LAKIQAYAAANNVS

-464 LAGIIF
+464 LSRIIF
-470 ELMNLA
+470 EMMNQIDEIPVA
-476 NEAPVEDLIDRVLR
+476 NLINLLLNE
-490 DTGYLEE
+490 TGYVKE
-497 LENERTPQAQS
+497 LENENTPQSQN
-508 RIDNLHELI
+508 RIQNLNEFI
-517 SVAQEF
+517 TFAQEF
-523 AASEEENNLENF
+523 DENEEERTLENF
-535 LAHVALVSDI
+535 LASVALVSDI
-545 DDTELGEDAI
+545 DESEIDSDAI

-561 SSKGLEFSVVFLVGM
+561 SAKGLEFPIVFIVGM
-576 EEGLFPHARTLMDE
+576 EENIFPSAQAINKEWEDDSKM
-590 TEIEEERRLC
+590 EEERRLC

-609 KLFLSST
+609 KLYLSSA
-616 KMRTIYG
+616 KARTIYG
-623 NTVTYPPS
+623 EDQYNKPS
-631 RFLQEIPARLVK
+631 RFLFEIPQNLIK

-648 ERFSALENFKQV
+648 ERFSVLENFKQV

-678 SFMPQKP
+678 SFMPQKT

-735 LITGYA
+735 LLTKYA
-741 LLKKSQHLS
+741 VLKKL
-750 GGHYGFRT
+750 
-758 CASTGRSAE
+758 
-767 TAQGNTPSRIF
+767 
-778 ILCTGCA
+778 
-785 GDYRRRI
+785 

>member
-104 PGYNKNFAIYD
+104 PGYGGNFAIYD
-115 TDDTKKLI
+115 TADSQNLI
-123 KGILKELNI
+123 KQILKEMNL
-132 DDNRFSPNKILNKI
+132 DDKRFQPSGILSRI
-146 SEAKNK
+146 SNAKNA
-152 LIDAEHFSQ
+152 LQDAAAFARQ
-161 SIDSVDFNDKKV
+161 AGDFYEQKV
-173 AEVYERYQTQLKLNN
+173 ADIYSRYEQKLQLNN

-213 QDSFDYLLVDEYQDT
+213 QDRFDYLLVDEYQDT

-426 LAKIQAHAAANNVS
+426 LAKIQAYAAANNVS

-561 SSKGLEFSVVFLVGM
+561 SSKGLEFPVVFLVGM

-643 TIKRQ
+643 TVKRQ

-735 LITGYA
+735 LLTKYA
-741 LLKKSQHLS
+741 VLKKL
-750 GGHYGFRT
+750 
-758 CASTGRSAE
+758 
-767 TAQGNTPSRIF
+767 
-778 ILCTGCA
+778 
-785 GDYRRRI
+785 

>member
-104 PGYNKNFAIYD
+104 PGYGGNFAIYD
-115 TDDTKKLI
+115 TADSQNLI
-123 KGILKELNI
+123 KQILKEMNL
-132 DDNRFSPNKILNKI
+132 DDKRFQPSGILSRI
-146 SEAKNK
+146 SNAKNA
-152 LIDAEHFSQ
+152 LQDAAAFACQ
-161 SIDSVDFNDKKV
+161 AGDFYEQKV
-173 AEVYERYQTQLKLNN
+173 ADIYSRYEQKLQLNN

-213 QDSFDYLLVDEYQDT
+213 QDRFDYLLVDEYQDT

-426 LAKIQAHAAANNVS
+426 LAKIQAYAAANNVS

-561 SSKGLEFSVVFLVGM
+561 SSKGLEFPVVFLVGM

-735 LITGYA
+735 LLTKYA
-741 LLKKSQHLS
+741 VLKKL
-750 GGHYGFRT
+750 
-758 CASTGRSAE
+758 
-767 TAQGNTPSRIF
+767 
-778 ILCTGCA
+778 
-785 GDYRRRI
+785 